1 MKNLRKFFAS
11 LLTVALF
18 LSLLPA
24 AEASE
29 IYGVE
34 IKTREIPVASGVS
47 ATTQAVWAPNS
58 AVPRGENYLTYF
70 PGGDVWPVVCFGDY
84 LTGRKTLLQMAQDL
98 EAQGLR
104 VVGGI
109 NASFYDPDGCPIG
122 VVVSGGRLF
131 SVDTDFYSVGFRS
144 DGTAVLGRPAIALT
158 ASWTTPERTVE
169 DEEGGTAVIPA
180 QEREITISGFNKV
193 RSAGGYYLIS
203 EEYAAGTRNTLDGV
217 DVVLRPEEFKHGLPM
232 GGSVS
237 CEVAAVRTSLEDT
250 SVPEGCLVLTMNSY
264 SDAALLDVLKELEP
278 GDSLTLNVAVDE
290 AWRGVTEAVSGL
302 YELIVDGK
310 PNPALPA
317 DGRAPRTAVGLRAD
331 GSTVFYTIDG
341 RQNGHSVGAT
351 YAEEA
356 ARLIELG
363 CVAAVALDGGGSTSF
378 GATFPEDESFQIINQ
393 GSDGRARAVSTCLFL
408 AEDAGLPA
416 GELDRFLLKG
426 ADGPVLAGASIP
438 LSVVP
443 VDTAGRVLTSPET
456 DPYPWDDDGWSV
468 DDLDEE
474 TGDDWDGDG
483 WSVEDWEE
491 EENGDGWSEDGGS
504 GEDGSEDSE
513 TGDSESGGAAGD
525 SGNTA
530 GADAGSGDADGGDS
544 GGSGSYWSDM
554 PSCTAELG
562 AVAPDGKGGWIYT
575 APVTEENVMDTIT
588 VTDGEVT
595 GTARLTVAGAPTSVR
610 ITDGETGAELTELS
624 LKKGAAVQLAASL
637 RLYSWDVQGQDQ
649 LTWSVSPEVGTVDE
663 NDVLTAGSKSA
674 SGVLTVSAGTA
685 TQSIPVTVTVTLP
698 FVDIEGHWA
707 AKKIVQLYENKI
719 ARGTVEADGKRYYHP
734 DQQLSRQELAVF
746 LIRLLGVDTAQYKDV
761 QLPFVDADGIASW
774 ALPHVRAAYALDLMK
789 GTKGPDGRRI
799 NAGANITREEAMTI
813 VGRALGVKEEADLSS
828 FADSDAVSSWAL
840 PHVKTLVARKIVQG
854 SGGKLNPKAPISR
867 AEAAKILCALL
878 QN

>member
-1 MKNLRKFFAS
+1 MKNQRKFFAS
-11 LLTVALF
+11 LLAAALF
-18 LSLLPA
+18 LSLLPTA
-24 AEASE
+24 AASE

-34 IKTREIPVASGVS
+34 IRTREVPVASGVS
-47 ATTQAVWAPNS
+47 VTTQAVWAPNS
-58 AVPRGENYLTYF
+58 AVPRGENYLTYS
-70 PGGDVWPVVCFGDY
+70 PGGDVRPVVCYGDY
-84 LTGRKTLLQMAQDL
+84 LTGRKTLLQMAQEL
-98 EAQGLR
+98 EERGLR

-122 VVVSGGRLF
+122 VVVSGGRLL
-131 SVDTDFYSVGFRS
+131 SADSDFYSVGFRS
-144 DGTAVLGRPAIALT
+144 NGTAVLGRPSIVLT
-158 ASWTTPERTVE
+158 ASWTTPERTVQ
-169 DEEGGTAVIPA
+169 DQEGGTAVIPA
-180 QEREITISGFNKV
+180 RARDITVSGFNKV
-193 RSAGGYYLIS
+193 RSAGGYYLLS
-203 EEYAAGTRNTLDGV
+203 GEYAGGTRNTLDGV
-217 DVVLRPEEFKHGLPM
+217 DVVLRPEGSGRGLPM

-250 SVPEGCLVLTMNSY
+250 SIPEGCLVLTVNSY
-264 SDAALLDVLKELEP
+264 SDAALLEPLKELAP
-278 GDSLTLNVAVDE
+278 GDRLTLNVTVDE

-378 GATFPEDESFQIINQ
+378 GATFPEDEGFRIINQ
-393 GSDGRARAVSTCLFL
+393 GSDGRARAVSTCLLL
-408 AEDAGLPA
+408 AEDAGLT
-416 GELDRFLLKG
+416 GYLDSFLLKA

-443 VDTAGRVLTSPET
+443 VDTAGRVLTSVEK
-456 DPYPWDDDGWSV
+456 DPYPWDDEGWSV

-474 TGDDWDGDG
+474 TEDGWDGDG
-483 WSVEDWEE
+483 WSVDDWDEDG
-491 EENGDGWSEDGGS
+491 GDGWPEEDGS
-504 GEDGSEDSE
+504 GEDSSGS
-513 TGDSESGGAAGD
+513 GDSEAG
-525 SGNTA
+525 
-530 GADAGSGDADGGDS
+530 DGGDGGDAGNS
-544 GGSGSYWSDM
+544 GNSGSGNSGSAVNWSDVLF
-554 PSCTAELG
+554 CTAELG
-562 AVAPDGKGGWIYT
+562 SVAPDGKGGWIYT
-575 APVTEENVMDTIT
+575 APVTEENVLDTIT

-595 GTARLTVAGAPTSVR
+595 GTARLTVAGTPTSVR
-610 ITDGETGAELTELS
+610 ITDGGTGAELTELS
-624 LKKGAAVQLAASL
+624 LKTGAAVQLAASL
-637 RLYSWDVQGQDQ
+637 RLYSWEVQGQDR

-663 NDVLTAGSKSA
+663 NGVLTAGSKSA
-674 SGVLTVSAGTA
+674 SGVLTVSAGA
-685 TQSIPVTVTVTLP
+685 AARSIPVTVKADLP

-707 AKKIVQLYENKI
+707 AKKIIQLYESKI

-774 ALPHVRAAYALDLMK
+774 ALPSVRAAYSLGLMK
-789 GTKGPDGRRI
+789 GSKGPDGRRI
-799 NAGANITREEAMTI
+799 NAASSITREEAMTI

-828 FADSDAVSSWAL
+828 FADGDTVSSWAV

-878 QN
+878 QS